1 MRRSLALHGLVVLF
15 VIILIARCGI
25 TKKHWETAL
34 STDTIS
40 AYEEFLRK
48 HPKSEF
54 ENQAQSRLAIQ
65 AYKQFIAENPR
76 SPYVEKDKA
85 IIVEYEADV
94 TGRDIVDALQ
104 KGRIEVKTMGSGIET
119 VTLGIKRLVNHPVRV
134 VIPVGTFFVC
144 HGSAQNMV
152 GRREKTIVLSN
163 NDWQTLTVDA
173 ACAD

>member
-1 MRRSLALHGLVVLF
+1 
-15 VIILIARCGI
+15 
-25 TKKHWETAL
+25 
-34 STDTIS
+34 
-40 AYEEFLRK
+40 
-48 HPKSEF
+48 
-54 ENQAQSRLAIQ
+54 
-65 AYKQFIAENPR
+65 
-76 SPYVEKDKA
+76 
-85 IIVEYEADV
+85 V

-144 HGSAQNMV
+144 HGSAQSMV

-173 ACAD
+173 TCANRSKAIPGNDDIFDIQLSPHQEELKRLMPILEKAGVSFNVEQAAV